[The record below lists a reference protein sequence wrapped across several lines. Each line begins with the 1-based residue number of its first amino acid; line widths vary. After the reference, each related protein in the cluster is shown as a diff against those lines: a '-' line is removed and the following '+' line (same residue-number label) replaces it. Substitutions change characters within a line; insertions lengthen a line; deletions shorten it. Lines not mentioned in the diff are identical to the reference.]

1 MRISDGVQT
10 CALPISDLAF
20 LPSGDFPHANRS
32 HDRQIGF
39 EAPFHQPFDF
49 LYCAPFEHMFE
60 PAIAAFEQP
69 WLWRKQ
75 EERPQRNLSANA
87 ALHMGMPPAK
97 RFSGRADHLQRA
109 SNPTDRKSTRLNSS
123 H

>member
-1 MRISDGVQT
+1 MTRPVRGRLMVEPGI
-10 CALPISDLAF
+10 LPLFVLPRRDLAACQPFFPTDLAF

-32 HDRQIGF
+32 HDRQIGS

-60 PAIAAFEQP
+60 PAFAAFEQP

-75 EERPQRNLSANA
+75 EKRPQGNPSANA
-87 ALHMGMPPAK
+87 ALTMTH
-97 RFSGRADHLQRA
+97 SD
-109 SNPTDRKSTRLNSS
+109 
-123 H
+123 

>member
-1 MRISDGVQT
+1 MFPLCDWPRRDLSACQHFFPT
-10 CALPISDLAF
+10 DLAV

-49 LYCAPFEHMFE
+49 LYCAPFQHMFE
-60 PAIAAFEQP
+60 PAIAAFERP

-87 ALHMGMPPAK
+87 ALRMGMPPAK
-97 RFSGRADHLQRA
+97 RFSG
-109 SNPTDRKSTRLNSS
+109 DRKSVV
-123 H
+123 